1 MLIKGRC
8 KHKLKLGML
17 RTSFILVTYKL
28 FTSCKPDTFLYF
40 IFAFVYIETNYQKKE
55 DSNGMALNH
64 FLD

>member
-1 MLIKGRC
+1 
-8 KHKLKLGML
+8 ML